1 METSH
6 KYSVQ
11 VSWLN
16 DRKGIMHSPVLDTQ
30 IEVATPPEFPGGMPG
45 IWSPEHLLVAA
56 VNSCLMTTFLAIA
69 ENSKLSFVHFDSDAE
84 GKLER
89 VENKYMITEIV
100 LNPVLTIANE
110 ADRERATRILDKSE
124 AACLIS
130 NSIKSK
136 IIFQPQIKIAEKISI

>member
-1 METSH
+1 METTH
-6 KYSVQ
+6 KYTVKLNWQ
-11 VSWLN
+11 N
-16 DRKGIMHSPVLDTQ
+16 DRKGIVHSPVLDTQ
-30 IEVATPPEFPGGMPG
+30 IEVAKTPEFTGGMPG
-45 IWSPEHLLVAA
+45 IWSPEHLLVTA

-89 VENKYMITEIV
+89 VENKYMLTEIV